1 MSSNLQCW
9 WSSHSTAA
17 SQRFVKINSRDQELT
32 VYDVT
37 NSTGSNIRYKQY
49 AKHTRLPYMRN
60 TQCFDWS
67 PVDPDLVSVGQS
79 SGEAVL
85 LRLSSTQSTPTSLAV
100 KQQRSCNSVS
110 FNRDGTLLATGLD
123 KVRSDFCLNIWD
135 ISQQLGGQQDTA
147 RPSRQLASSEA
158 ITSVKFTRDNPNS
171 LVAGVAYRWVRLF
184 DLRESPSNPAISCN
198 SRCVYGLSLDLDPNY
213 FAGYSDEGVVTVWD
227 RRFARS
233 NPAGEPAL
241 LFQRSMGD
249 EFSRTSGQITHLRYS
264 NSREGVLAVLNAG
277 GGLRVY
283 ETAKILNQESTSS
296 IGLVGSDNG
305 IVEGH
310 KSRVGGW
317 RDSAASLLEAG
328 RGAYGG
334 GKDGTSTSGTR
345 TPNPRTDGE
354 TLLVNR
360 INDIVAAS
368 NKIGKT
374 DKRIVC
380 FDWMLEGRGGGA
392 HSGTLKI
399 LAVKGDGSL
408 EVLQCAGSIPSIAWG
423 SRNEFAITCENDLK
437 IMPTPNLESNEETI
451 RFRRKSVSELE
462 DLDDKYQSYS
472 GGESPDQKTG
482 ILELARQRSNSI
494 VRPEDFLP
502 PVRQVLKNDICVV
515 MRKRVEAGYLMD
527 CAKNAAFAK
536 KENQYLEDMWVWLD
550 GAQECVSNEGMT
562 TQTLNLSFLGVLAV
576 WHGGDPTHPTPE
588 SRITINRR
596 IRREDWT
603 AACSEINKRYGRK
616 KFDSCKTDFPE
627 QRRLCLAICGSNY
640 DSEEL
645 EQELR
650 RLEENNEHSKAAGL
664 ALFHGKIDRCIKS
677 LQCGG
682 RALKLMSTAVAGYFA
697 TARDPSSASNG
708 TWKELAGEMANE
720 LGDPY
725 QRAIFAYIANSEWR
739 EVLDEIGVPIRE
751 RIGIALRWLNDEE
764 LTNYLETATTAA
776 IKGGEL
782 EGIILTGVTEEA
794 ISLLQE
800 YINRFGDV
808 QTAALVAAFGSPRFF
823 KDDRVDCW
831 IESYRQLLN
840 SWRLFHAR
848 AKFDVARGQASR
860 DRHGAITMTPPQ
872 RQVYVRCANC
882 DRSISHNT
890 VGVRT
895 GREDPRRPAARPVA
909 AGKGA
914 TKPTVCPHCRKSL
927 PRCAV
932 CLLNLGTSKDS
943 ERDYDRW
950 FNFCLSCNHGMHA
963 GHAKE
968 WFERHNVCPVPEC
981 ECSCKM

>member
-1 MSSNLQCW
+1 M
-9 WSSHSTAA
+9 
-17 SQRFVKINSRDQELT
+17 
-32 VYDVT
+32 
-37 NSTGSNIRYKQY
+37 
-49 AKHTRLPYMRN
+49 
-60 TQCFDWS
+60 
-67 PVDPDLVSVGQS
+67 
-79 SGEAVL
+79 
-85 LRLSSTQSTPTSLAV
+85 

-110 FNRDGTLLATGLD
+110 FNRDGTYLATGLD

-135 ISQQLGGQQDTA
+135 LSQRLGQQDAA

-213 FAGYSDEGVVTVWD
+213 FAGYSEEGAVTVWD
-227 RRFARS
+227 RRFARN

-241 LFQRSMGD
+241 LFQRSTE
-249 EFSRTSGQITHLRYS
+249 EFNRPITHLRYS
-264 NSREGVLAVLNAG
+264 NSREGVFAVLNSL

-296 IGLVGSDNG
+296 IGLIGNDNG

-360 INDIVAAS
+360 INDIATS
-368 NKIGKT
+368 YKTRKT
-374 DKRIVC
+374 DKQIVC

-399 LAVKGDGSL
+399 LAAKGDGDL

-437 IMPTPNLESNEETI
+437 IMPTPKLEADEETI

-472 GGESPDQKTG
+472 GGESPDQKAG

-494 VRPEDFLP
+494 VRPEDFLL

-527 CAKNAAFAK
+527 CAKNAALTK

-550 GAQECVSNEGMT
+550 GAQECVRNERMT

-576 WHGGDPTHPTPE
+576 WRGGKGPTPE
-588 SRITINRR
+588 SRVMINRR

-603 AACSEINKRYGRK
+603 AACSEINKHYGRK

-640 DSEEL
+640 DPEEL
-645 EQELR
+645 KQELR
-650 RLEENNEHSKAAGL
+650 RYIISLLPRFRAGLLMLCRLEENDEHSKAAGL

-697 TARDPSSASNG
+697 TTRDPSSTTNG
-708 TWKELAGEMANE
+708 PWKELAGEMANE
-720 LGDPY
+720 LRDPY

-751 RIGIALRWLNDEE
+751 RIGIALRWLTDDE

-794 ISLLQE
+794 VNLLQE

-860 DRHGAITMTPPQ
+860 NRHGAITMNPPQ

-890 VGVRT
+890 VGVRA
-895 GREDPRRPAARPVA
+895 GRDDPRRSAGGRPQVVSVAGTA
-909 AGKGA
+909 AGKG

-932 CLLNLGTSKDS
+932 CLLNLGTVYYKGEEKSKDP

-950 FNFCLSCNHGMHA
+950 
-963 GHAKE
+963 
-968 WFERHNVCPVPEC
+968 
-981 ECSCKM
+981 